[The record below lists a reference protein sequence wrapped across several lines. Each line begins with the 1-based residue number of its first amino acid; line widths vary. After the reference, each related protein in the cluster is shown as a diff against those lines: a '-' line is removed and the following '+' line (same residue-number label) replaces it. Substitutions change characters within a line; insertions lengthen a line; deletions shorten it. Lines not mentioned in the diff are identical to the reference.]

1 MSGLIGKKI
10 GMTSIF
16 DENGKNMP
24 CTVIECGP
32 CVVTQVRTME
42 VDGYE
47 ALQLGFDD
55 KKTATKAAQGHFKK
69 AGTVAKRKVAEF
81 KGFDEE
87 VKLGD
92 TITVEHF
99 AEGEF
104 VDVAATSKGK
114 GFQGVVKR
122 HGFAGVGQAT
132 HGQHNRLRA
141 PGSIGAASYPARV
154 FKGMKMAGQ
163 MGNEKVKVQ
172 NLRVLKVVAEKNL
185 LVVKGC
191 IPGHKNA
198 YVTIREIM
206 KVAVI
211 DSKGKDTGRKVE
223 LSKDVFGIEPNN
235 HAVYLDVKQYLA
247 NQRQGTHKSKE
258 RAEISG
264 STRKIKKQKGTGTA
278 RAGSIKSG
286 VFRGGGRMF
295 GPRPRNYSFKLNK
308 NLKRLARKSALT
320 MKANDKAIVVLEDL
334 KFDTPKTKDFTAVL
348 KTLGLEGK
356 KSLFVLGEPNN
367 NVYLSSRNLEGTEVV
382 TNSELS
388 TYKILNA
395 NSVIL
400 FEGSLEGIESNL
412 SK

>member
-55 KKTATKAAQGHFKK
+55 KKTATKAAEGHFKK

-99 AEGEF
+99 TEGEF

-198 YVTIREIM
+198 YVTIE
-206 KVAVI
+206 K
-211 DSKGKDTGRKVE
+211 
-223 LSKDVFGIEPNN
+223 
-235 HAVYLDVKQYLA
+235 
-247 NQRQGTHKSKE
+247 
-258 RAEISG
+258 
-264 STRKIKKQKGTGTA
+264 
-278 RAGSIKSG
+278 
-286 VFRGGGRMF
+286 
-295 GPRPRNYSFKLNK
+295 
-308 NLKRLARKSALT
+308 
-320 MKANDKAIVVLEDL
+320 
-334 KFDTPKTKDFTAVL
+334 
-348 KTLGLEGK
+348 
-356 KSLFVLGEPNN
+356 
-367 NVYLSSRNLEGTEVV
+367 
-382 TNSELS
+382 
-388 TYKILNA
+388 
-395 NSVIL
+395 
-400 FEGSLEGIESNL
+400 
-412 SK
+412 